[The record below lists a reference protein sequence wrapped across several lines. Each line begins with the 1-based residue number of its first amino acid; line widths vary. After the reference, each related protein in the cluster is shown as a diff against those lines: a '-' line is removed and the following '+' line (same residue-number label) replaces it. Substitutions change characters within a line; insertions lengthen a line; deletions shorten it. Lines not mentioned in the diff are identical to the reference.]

1 MIIGNSSFISNF
13 YNGANEGTTTTASTP
28 ECALKKKHVALS
40 YHFVREQTAVGTIN
54 PCKVDGKDD
63 LLTKALNRGGGVLSW
78 CTHQKYYPSQPILW
92 RKYCNI
98 IFKRSINYLL

>member
-1 MIIGNSSFISNF
+1 MLHVMIIGNSSFISNF

-63 LLTKALNRGGGVLSW
+63 LLTKALNRGGGGTFMVYTSKILSLSANPLE
-78 CTHQKYYPSQPILW
+78 KILQHH
-92 RKYCNI
+92 
-98 IFKRSINYLL
+98 L